1 MSPDAAAPARTPA
14 LAWRT
19 FVWAALLAAV
29 VMGISYAAL
38 WAPRDL
44 GQAAPIWPGNA
55 LAVTCVLR
63 GRRDRWWVWMLAAT
77 AGNLGADL
85 AVGDSLT
92 KALVLTA
99 CNSLEIAICGLG
111 IPRLL
116 RRRFD
121 PSRMADLAWGGVVAV
136 GASFVAAFLASAYV
150 GVMHGGHFVTE
161 LIVWMMADL
170 LGLLILVPCL
180 SVLADWRLYLDER
193 PLTWVGLATV
203 VGVVLL
209 QIAIFAQSAYPL
221 LFLAPMAMLAAAMV
235 LELLGAAIVVM
246 ATAAVAMGFTFAGV
260 GPITLAADG
269 WTGRLIL
276 LQVFVAASTGLGLQI
291 AAMHQHRRRS
301 ARELA
306 AALAEAEQA
315 SRVKSEFLANMS
327 HEIRTPLTSILG
339 FASLLAEQDLG
350 DEAGRY
356 AARVLAA
363 SRSLLAL
370 VNDVL
375 DFSKLEAGR
384 LELKPQVAS
393 PRQCGRDVAD
403 LFSAQAAEKG
413 LALRFVEADLP
424 AHVTADFDRV
434 RQVLINLVGNAVKF
448 TRAGEVVV
456 RAGYDAG
463 AGRLGYRV
471 ADTGPGLDADAQAL
485 LFQRFSQVDAA
496 VNRAHAGSGL
506 GLAISKGLVEA
517 MGGRIGVES
526 TPGVGSTFWFEIP
539 APAAEAEVEA
549 EGANLDLAAFQ
560 GLKILLVD
568 DNAANRELIRS
579 LLSPL
584 GVALTTADGGEAS
597 IAVSRMQEF
606 QLILMDL
613 RMPGV
618 DGWTAARAIRGEA
631 GLNQATPML
640 AFSADI
646 TAGDE
651 AALDVFEGVVRK
663 PIEMAELLFAIARWT
678 GPSSPPAGAALASRV
693 VKTPQRRR

>member
-1 MSPDAAAPARTPA
+1 MTLAAAAPVRTPEP
-14 LAWRT
+14 AWRT
-19 FVWAALLAAV
+19 LAWAALLAAV

-44 GQAAPIWPGNA
+44 GRATPIWPGNA
-55 LAVTCVLR
+55 LAVVCILR
-63 GRRDRWWVWMLAAT
+63 GRRDRWWVWALAAT

-85 AVGDSLT
+85 AVGDGLA
-92 KALVLTA
+92 KALALTA
-99 CNSLEIAICGLG
+99 CNTLEIAICALGL
-111 IPRLL
+111 PRLL
-116 RRRFD
+116 PRGFD
-121 PSRMADLAWGGVVAV
+121 PSRMGDLAWGGAVATV
-136 GASFVAAFLASAYV
+136 GSFVSALLASTYL
-150 GVMHGGHFVTE
+150 GLTHGGHFATD
-161 LIVWMMADL
+161 LTVWMMADL

-180 SVLADWRLYLDER
+180 SVLADGRLYLREK
-193 PLTWVGLATV
+193 PLTVVGVSTV
-203 VGVVLL
+203 VGVVALEV
-209 QIAIFAQSAYPL
+209 AIFAQSDYPL
-221 LFLAPMAMLAAAMV
+221 LFLAPMVVLAAAMV
-235 LELLGAAIVVM
+235 LELLGAAIVLM

-276 LQVFVAASTGLGLQI
+276 LQLFVAASTGLGLQI
-291 AAMHQHRRRS
+291 AAMHQHRRRT
-301 ARELA
+301 ARQLA

-350 DEAGRY
+350 DEPGRY

-403 LFSAQAAEKG
+403 LFSAQAGEKG
-413 LALRFVEADLP
+413 LSLRFVEADLP

-448 TRAGEVVV
+448 TAAGEVVV
-456 RAGYDAG
+456 SAGYDAD
-463 AGRLGYRV
+463 AGVLSYRV

-485 LFQRFSQVDAA
+485 LFKRFSQVDAA

-526 TPGVGSTFWFEIP
+526 APGAGSTFWFEVP
-539 APAAEAEVEA
+539 APTAEAEA
-549 EGANLDLAAFQ
+549 EDEGVTLDLAAFQ

-646 TAGDE
+646 TADDE
-651 AALDVFEGVVRK
+651 AALGMFEGVVRK
-663 PIEMAELLFAIARWT
+663 PIEMAELLFAIAHWT
-678 GPSSPPAGAALASRV
+678 APPTPSAGASLASRV